1 EPRAGGVKRTATVQ
15 ESFWAI
21 VAPLP
26 HVVLATVKA
35 LALEPVISTFSIVTG
50 ALPGLL
56 MVTVVSDVALPTW
69 LDPKVTFEGFAVM
82 PATPEMIPGT
92 VVQKFL
98 FSAAMRHLLSHPD
111 RGDRVGV
118 VQRQPQRKLRASGR
132 AVCPQRPG
140 RVKAKPRLPTP
151 PGRDLRR
158 LGQRNGE
165 LFAPIGAIPSP
176 GLKPC
181 PGR

>member
-1 EPRAGGVKRTATVQ
+1 WDALLLLGCLLA
-15 ESFWAI
+15 
-21 VAPLP
+21 APSSRG
-26 HVVLATVKA
+26 
-35 LALEPVISTFSIVTG
+35 ISTPSPVTM
-50 ALPGLL
+50 A
-56 MVTVVSDVALPTW
+56 
-69 LDPKVTFEGFAVM
+69 
-82 PATPEMIPGT
+82 ATPEMIPGT

-165 LFAPIGAIPSP
+165 LFAPIGAIASP